1 MKNLLYLSLF
11 ITLLCGCSK
20 ETNLY
25 VPANETTGEEGE
37 SPLSY
42 AERTLG
48 ISIDKNHD
56 WVLSKQYSITVK
68 ADAAMEDI
76 CSVCILS
83 DNPYLTSAK
92 LLASVPASNGA
103 EVTMEFRA
111 PLAKTLLH
119 AACVNRNG
127 EMQTVA
133 FLPGD
138 EKVQFTKERTAT
150 VEPSKAMRR
159 VMARANASD
168 EAVVVDDELLYIP
181 WNRPDFPELQQ
192 EALLFVPRVFP
203 EGQTDNRPQV
213 EALNNHS
220 LQTDWIG
227 GQVTMTYL
235 GGRIDNTSTHIGY
248 RIYPIDD
255 PTNVQTYII
264 NDRYNLG
271 SDEPL
276 NNYLVDKSKRPIN
289 YSGQKVALVWRD
301 HTGNLK
307 NALPPDMKIDF
318 FVVVD
323 GKDMSKDSLRV
334 TVYSVNGRTYLS
346 CEDGDNNTFND
357 KMFYIE
363 EGINVAPEAPDVK
376 PSPLTP
382 LAWTYA
388 WEDVARGDYDMNDCV
403 IRVSTN
409 ADDASKL
416 DITLMATGAT
426 RELWVCFTAN
436 GEEVFG
442 GELHDVLG
450 TSLTAMTN
458 TKQKDVAP
466 VTVTRT
472 KPAGFDF
479 QTNAFKLRMK
489 PSKEEITENESEY
502 IYVTLPTK
510 GQDPHAIV
518 IPGDWD
524 WPRERVAIT
533 EAYPK
538 FQEWAR
544 DVTNVDAQDWY
555 FYPAES
561 KVVNMK

>member
-92 LLASVPASNGA
+92 LLAFVPASNDA

-119 AACVNRNG
+119 VACVNREG
-127 EMQTVA
+127 KMQTVA

-220 LQTDWIG
+220 LLTDWIG

-264 NDRYNLG
+264 NDRYDAS
-271 SDEPL
+271 SDDPL
-276 NNYLVDKSKRPIN
+276 KNYMVDEGKRPTN
-289 YSGQKVALVWRD
+289 YSSQKVALVWRD

-323 GKDMSKDSLRV
+323 GKDMSSDSLRV

-346 CEDGDNNTFND
+346 CEDSNNDTFND

-363 EGINVAPEAPDVK
+363 EGIIAAPVAPDVK
-376 PSPLTP
+376 PAPLTP
-382 LAWTYA
+382 LFWTYA
-388 WEDVARGDYDMNDCV
+388 WEDSELGDFDMNDCV
-403 IRVSTN
+403 IRVCEN

-416 DITLMATGAT
+416 DITLLAVGAK
-426 RELWVCFTAN
+426 RDLKVYFAAN
-436 GEEVFG
+436 DVDVFG

-450 TSLTAMTN
+450 IARGQMTN
-458 TKQKDVAP
+458 TNQKDVNP
-466 VTVTRT
+466 VTVTVA

-479 QTNAFKLRMK
+479 QTNAFKLQTKRF
-489 PSKEEITENESEY
+489 ENEMAGYENEY
-502 IYVTLPTK
+502 TFVMLPTK

-518 IPGDWD
+518 IPGNWA
-524 WPRERVAIT
+524 WPKERVAIT
-533 EAYPK
+533 QAYPK
-538 FQEWAR
+538 FSQWAK
-544 DVTNVDAQDWY
+544 DVTDMNAQDWY
-555 FYPAES
+555 LYPAEK
-561 KVVNMK
+561 KVMSIE